1 MVRVAKHLHT
11 GVKKKKIP
19 LFLRL
24 QFRALLTQILYFLTE
39 FILKLRSHHIAM
51 RKVSRWEDFCVQ
63 DTRCK

>member
-1 MVRVAKHLHT
+1 MVWVAKHLHT
-11 GVKKKKIP
+11 GVKKIP

-63 DTRCK
+63 DTRFK

>member
-51 RKVSRWEDFCVQ
+51 RKVSR
-63 DTRCK
+63 